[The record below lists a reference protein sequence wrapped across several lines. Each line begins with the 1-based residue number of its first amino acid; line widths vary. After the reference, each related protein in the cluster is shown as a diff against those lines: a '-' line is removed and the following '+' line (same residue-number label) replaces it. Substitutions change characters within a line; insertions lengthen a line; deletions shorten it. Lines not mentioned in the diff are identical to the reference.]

1 MRNFL
6 RDLESA
12 WWHWLKPEFQEPE
25 RDETTPQ
32 AFAEFVAKSKH
43 PQECAGGC
51 RCTRGGKGVT

>member
-12 WWHWLKPEFQEPE
+12 WWAFIHPLWDEPP

-43 PQECAGGC
+43 PQECNRGC
-51 RCTRGGKGVT
+51 QCVRGEVT